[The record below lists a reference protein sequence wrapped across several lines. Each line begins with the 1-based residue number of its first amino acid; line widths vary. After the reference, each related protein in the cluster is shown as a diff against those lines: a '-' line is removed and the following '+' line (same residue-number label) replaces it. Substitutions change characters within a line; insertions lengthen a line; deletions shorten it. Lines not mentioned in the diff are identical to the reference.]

1 MKEGWLMIQKFF
13 DLFKDYTITRKL
25 ICSIGTL
32 LVLGMAVQ
40 TFIATKTISSK
51 TLNQFD
57 ADMDEKKDGLS
68 NNFMSNAVA
77 MLGYGA
83 NLAGSKTVQEAIKSG
98 NREELQRILVPAFK
112 SLNAVNKSV
121 HTMEVTNSSAVIL
134 LRGHNPEKYGD
145 DKSKAELFAN
155 AIKTKQPT
163 MGMEVSPSTGK
174 LSLDAVYPVMSG
186 DSLIGLIKVGSYP
199 DKTALTELKKIMGMD
214 IAITDEK
221 NGKII
226 GSTVEGLEPHLSSL
240 GEKII
245 KLNVGGKAY
254 FGTKHPLDFNGKHV
268 EGAGLVILMD
278 SKPLTSLNNSIMFSQ
293 IAVSVFGLAFV
304 IGMMFLVL
312 RQILNPLRT
321 LTADINEI
329 ANGNLNVEIPDY
341 NSKDEIGML
350 SKSTAKMVGSFT
362 TMINN
367 ILSAS
372 NTVVSSIDVLRARAQ
387 KTASGAKTQSG
398 QAAQIAA
405 AAEEMSQTIT
415 DIARNASVASETS
428 NEAMQTAGSGKEV
441 ADNAVD
447 TVNRVYTSTV
457 ELASMVEKLNNRA
470 TEIGD
475 IVTVIKDIADQTNL
489 LALNAAIEAARA
501 GEQGRGFAVV
511 ADEVR
516 KLAERTI
523 KATTEISEKISAV
536 QSESE
541 QTTRSMNDAS
551 GEVTKAT
558 EFIRNVGDSL
568 NHIVEAVHRV
578 RDQITQIAT
587 AVDEQSAAS
596 EEVAKNI
603 ERTSSIAKD
612 MEKASDD
619 VLHEVSG
626 LTKTAEE
633 LRNSTAGFKTKGNE
647 LMILDI
653 AKSDHRVFVGKIGSC
668 LHGDTTIDPSS
679 LPDHHTCR
687 FGKWYDTEGISKCG
701 SLQSFKA
708 LEAPHAKIH
717 QLGKEALKA
726 CSSGDN
732 ARAESIYKEM
742 EDLSDQIVSLLD
754 GIKRECR

>member
-1 MKEGWLMIQKFF
+1 MIQKFF

-25 ICSIGTL
+25 ICSIGSL
-32 LVLGMAVQ
+32 LVLSMAVQ

-51 TLNQFD
+51 TLSQFE
-57 ADMDEKKDGLS
+57 ADMNEKKEGLS
-68 NNFMSNAVA
+68 NNFMSNAMA
-77 MLGYGA
+77 MLGYSI
-83 NLAGSKTVQEAIKSG
+83 NFAGNRAVQEAVKSG
-98 NREELQRILVPAFK
+98 NREELQRILVAAFK
-112 SLNAVNKSV
+112 SLNAANKSV
-121 HTMEVTNSSAVIL
+121 HTMEVTNASGVIL

-155 AIKTKQPT
+155 AMKTKNFT
-163 MGMEVSPSTGK
+163 IGMEISPSTGK
-174 LSLDAVYPVMSG
+174 LSLDAVYPIMSG
-186 DSLIGLIKVGSYP
+186 GELIGLIKVGSYP
-199 DKTALTELKKIMGMD
+199 DKTALTELKKVMGMD

-221 NGKII
+221 NNKII
-226 GSTVEGLEPHLSSL
+226 GSTIEGLEPHLSSL

-268 EGAGLVILMD
+268 EGAGLVMLMD
-278 SKPLTSLNNSIMFSQ
+278 AKPLTSLNNFIMFSQ
-293 IAVSVFGLAFV
+293 IAVSVFGLALV
-304 IGMMFLVL
+304 IAMMFLVL
-312 RQILNPLRT
+312 RQILNPLRV

-350 SKSTAKMVGSFT
+350 SKSTAKMVDSLT

-387 KTASGAKTQSG
+387 KTSSGSKTQSE

-596 EEVAKNI
+596 EEVARNI
-603 ERTSSIAKD
+603 EKTSSISKD

-619 VLHEVSG
+619 VMHEVSS
-626 LTKTAEE
+626 LAKTAEE

-647 LMILDI
+647 LGSV
-653 AKSDHRVFVGKIGSC
+653 KSSV
-668 LHGDTTIDPSS
+668 
-679 LPDHHTCR
+679 
-687 FGKWYDTEGISKCG
+687 
-701 SLQSFKA
+701 
-708 LEAPHAKIH
+708 
-717 QLGKEALKA
+717 
-726 CSSGDN
+726 
-732 ARAESIYKEM
+732 
-742 EDLSDQIVSLLD
+742 
-754 GIKRECR
+754 

>member
-1 MKEGWLMIQKFF
+1 MIQKFF

-25 ICSIGTL
+25 IYSIGSL

-51 TLNQFD
+51 TISQFK
-57 ADMDEKKDGLS
+57 ADMNEKKEGLS
-68 NNFMSNAVA
+68 NNLMSNAMA
-77 MLGYGA
+77 LLGYSI
-83 NLAGSKTVQEAIKSG
+83 NFAGNRAVQEAVKSG
-98 NREELQRILVPAFK
+98 NREELQRILVAAFK
-112 SLNAVNKSV
+112 SLNAVNKIV
-121 HTMEVTNSSAVIL
+121 HTMEVTNASGVIL

-155 AIKTKQPT
+155 AMKTKNCT
-163 MGMEVSPSTGK
+163 IGMEISPSTGK
-174 LSLDAVYPVMSG
+174 LSLDAVCPIMSG
-186 DSLIGLIKVGSYP
+186 GELIGLIKIGSYP
-199 DKTALTELKKIMGMD
+199 DKTALTELKKVMGMD

-221 NGKII
+221 NSKII
-226 GSTVEGLEPHLSSL
+226 GSTIEGLESHLSSL
-240 GEKII
+240 GEEII

-268 EGAGLVILMD
+268 EGAGLVILID
-278 SKPLTSLNNSIMFSQ
+278 AKPLTSLNNSIMFSQ
-293 IAVSVFGLAFV
+293 IAVSIFSLALV
-304 IGMMFLVL
+304 IAMMFLVL
-312 RQILNPLRT
+312 RQILNPLRV

-350 SKSTAKMVGSFT
+350 SKSTAKMVDSFT
-362 TMINN
+362 TIINN

-387 KTASGAKTQSG
+387 KTSSSSKTLSG

-428 NEAMQTAGSGKEV
+428 NEAMQTAGLGKEV

-475 IVTVIKDIADQTNL
+475 IVTVIKDIADQTHL
-489 LALNAAIEAARA
+489 LALNATIEAARA

-587 AVDEQSAAS
+587 AVEEQSAAS
-596 EEVAKNI
+596 EEVARNI
-603 ERTSSIAKD
+603 ENISSISKD

-619 VLHEVSG
+619 VMHEVSG

-653 AKSDHRVFVGKIGSC
+653 AKSDHRVFMSKIDSC
-668 LHGDTTIDPSS
+668 LHGNATIDPSQ
-679 LPDHHTCR
+679 LPDHHACR
-687 FGKWYDTEGISKCG
+687 FGKWYDGEGRDKYSNLPSYKMIG
-701 SLQSFKA
+701 
-708 LEAPHAKIH
+708 EPHAKIH
-717 QLGKEALKA
+717 ALAKEALKA
-726 CSSGDN
+726 CASGDK

-742 EDLSDQIVSLLD
+742 ENISDQIVSLLD

>member
-1 MKEGWLMIQKFF
+1 MIQKFF

-25 ICSIGTL
+25 IYSIGSL

-51 TLNQFD
+51 TISQFK
-57 ADMDEKKDGLS
+57 ADMNEKKEGLS
-68 NNFMSNAVA
+68 NNLMSNARA
-77 MLGYGA
+77 LLGYSI
-83 NLAGSKTVQEAIKSG
+83 NFAGNRAVQEAVKSG
-98 NREELQRILVPAFK
+98 NREELQRILVAAFK
-112 SLNAVNKSV
+112 SLNAVNKIVSS
-121 HTMEVTNSSAVIL
+121 MEVTNASGVIL

-155 AIKTKQPT
+155 AMKTKNCT
-163 MGMEVSPSTGK
+163 IGMEISPSTGK
-174 LSLDAVYPVMSG
+174 LSLDAVCPIMSG
-186 DSLIGLIKVGSYP
+186 GELIGLIKIGSYP
-199 DKTALTELKKIMGMD
+199 DKTALTELKKVMGMD

-221 NGKII
+221 NSKII
-226 GSTVEGLEPHLSSL
+226 GSTIEGLESHLSSL
-240 GEKII
+240 GEEII

-268 EGAGLVILMD
+268 EGAGLVILID
-278 SKPLTSLNNSIMFSQ
+278 AKPLTSLNNSIMFSQ
-293 IAVSVFGLAFV
+293 IAVSIFSLALV
-304 IGMMFLVL
+304 IAMMFLVL
-312 RQILNPLRT
+312 RQILNPLRV

-350 SKSTAKMVGSFT
+350 SKSTAKMVDSFT
-362 TMINN
+362 TIINN

-387 KTASGAKTQSG
+387 KTSSSSKTLSG

-428 NEAMQTAGSGKEV
+428 NEAMQTAGLGKEV

-475 IVTVIKDIADQTNL
+475 IVTVIKDIADQTHL
-489 LALNAAIEAARA
+489 LALNATIEAARA

-587 AVDEQSAAS
+587 AIEEQSAAS
-596 EEVAKNI
+596 EEVARNI
-603 ERTSSIAKD
+603 ENISSISKD

-619 VLHEVSG
+619 VMHEVSG

-653 AKSDHRVFVGKIGSC
+653 AKSDHRVFVSKIDSC
-668 LHGDTTIDPSS
+668 LHGNATIDPSQ
-679 LPDHHTCR
+679 LPDHHACR
-687 FGKWYDTEGISKCG
+687 FGKWYDGEGRDKYSNLPSYKMIG
-701 SLQSFKA
+701 
-708 LEAPHAKIH
+708 EPHAKIH
-717 QLGKEALKA
+717 ALAKEALKA
-726 CSSGDN
+726 CASGDK

-742 EDLSDQIVSLLD
+742 ENISDQIVSLLD

>member
-1 MKEGWLMIQKFF
+1 MIQKFF

-25 ICSIGTL
+25 IYSIGSL

-51 TLNQFD
+51 TISQFK
-57 ADMDEKKDGLS
+57 ADMNEKKEGLS
-68 NNFMSNAVA
+68 NNLMSNARA
-77 MLGYGA
+77 LLGYSI
-83 NLAGSKTVQEAIKSG
+83 NFAGNRAVQEAVKSG
-98 NREELQRILVPAFK
+98 NREELQRILVAAFK
-112 SLNAVNKSV
+112 SLNAVNKIV
-121 HTMEVTNSSAVIL
+121 HTMEVTNASGVIL

-155 AIKTKQPT
+155 AMKTKNCT
-163 MGMEVSPSTGK
+163 IGMEISPSTGK
-174 LSLDAVYPVMSG
+174 LSLDAVCPIMSG
-186 DSLIGLIKVGSYP
+186 GELIGLIKIGSYP
-199 DKTALTELKKIMGMD
+199 DKTALTELKKVMGMD

-221 NGKII
+221 NSKII
-226 GSTVEGLEPHLSSL
+226 GSTIEGLESHLSSL
-240 GEKII
+240 GEEII

-268 EGAGLVILMD
+268 EGAGLVILID
-278 SKPLTSLNNSIMFSQ
+278 AKPLTSLNNSIMFSQ
-293 IAVSVFGLAFV
+293 IAVSIFSLALV
-304 IGMMFLVL
+304 IAMMFLVL
-312 RQILNPLRT
+312 RQILNPLRV

-350 SKSTAKMVGSFT
+350 SKSTAKMVDSFT
-362 TMINN
+362 TIINN

-387 KTASGAKTQSG
+387 KTSSSSKTLSG

-428 NEAMQTAGSGKEV
+428 NEAMQTAGLGKEV

-475 IVTVIKDIADQTNL
+475 IVTVIKDIADQTHL
-489 LALNAAIEAARA
+489 LALNATIEAARA

-587 AVDEQSAAS
+587 AVEEQSAAS
-596 EEVAKNI
+596 EEVARNI
-603 ERTSSIAKD
+603 ENISSISKD

-619 VLHEVSG
+619 VMHEVSG

-653 AKSDHRVFVGKIGSC
+653 AKSDHRLFVGKIDSC
-668 LHGDTTIDPSS
+668 LHGNATIDPSQ
-679 LPDHHTCR
+679 LPDHHACR
-687 FGKWYDTEGISKCG
+687 FGKWYDGEGRDKYSNLPSYKMIG
-701 SLQSFKA
+701 
-708 LEAPHAKIH
+708 EPHAKIH
-717 QLGKEALKA
+717 ALAKEALKA
-726 CSSGDN
+726 CASGDK

-742 EDLSDQIVSLLD
+742 ENISDQIVSLLD

>member
-1 MKEGWLMIQKFF
+1 MIQKFF

-25 ICSIGTL
+25 IYSIGSL

-51 TLNQFD
+51 TISQFK
-57 ADMDEKKDGLS
+57 ADMNEKKEGLS
-68 NNFMSNAVA
+68 NNLMSNARA
-77 MLGYGA
+77 LLGYSI
-83 NLAGSKTVQEAIKSG
+83 NFAGNRAVQEAVKSG
-98 NREELQRILVPAFK
+98 NREELQRILVAAFK
-112 SLNAVNKSV
+112 SLNAVNKIV
-121 HTMEVTNSSAVIL
+121 HTMEVTNASGVIL

-155 AIKTKQPT
+155 AMKTKNCT
-163 MGMEVSPSTGK
+163 IGMEISPSTGK
-174 LSLDAVYPVMSG
+174 LSLDAVCPIMSG
-186 DSLIGLIKVGSYP
+186 GELIGLIKVGSYP
-199 DKTALTELKKIMGMD
+199 DKTALTELKKVMGVD

-221 NGKII
+221 NSKII
-226 GSTVEGLEPHLSSL
+226 GSTIEGLESHLSSL
-240 GEKII
+240 GEEII

-268 EGAGLVILMD
+268 EGAGLVILID
-278 SKPLTSLNNSIMFSQ
+278 AKPLTSLNNSIMFSQ
-293 IAVSVFGLAFV
+293 IAVSIFSLALV
-304 IGMMFLVL
+304 IAMMFLVL
-312 RQILNPLRT
+312 RQILNPLRV

-350 SKSTAKMVGSFT
+350 SKSTAKMVDSFNT
-362 TMINN
+362 IINN

-387 KTASGAKTQSG
+387 KTSSSSKTLSG

-428 NEAMQTAGSGKEV
+428 NEAMQTAGLGKEV

-475 IVTVIKDIADQTNL
+475 IVTVIKDIADQTHL
-489 LALNAAIEAARA
+489 LALNATIEAARA

-587 AVDEQSAAS
+587 AVEEQSAAS
-596 EEVAKNI
+596 EEVARNI
-603 ERTSSIAKD
+603 ENISSISKD

-619 VLHEVSG
+619 VMHEVSG
-626 LTKTAEE
+626 LIKTAEE

-653 AKSDHRVFVGKIGSC
+653 AKSDHRVFMSKIDSC
-668 LHGDTTIDPSS
+668 LHGNATIDPSQ
-679 LPDHHTCR
+679 LPDHHACR
-687 FGKWYDTEGISKCG
+687 FGKWYDGEGRDKYSNLPSYKMI
-701 SLQSFKA
+701 A
-708 LEAPHAKIH
+708 EPHAKIH
-717 QLGKEALKA
+717 ALAKEALKA
-726 CSSGDN
+726 CASGDK

-742 EDLSDQIVSLLD
+742 ENISDQIVSLLD